1 MSGDRAPLIGQNRYS
16 QLNTGDDEPVT
27 LDDLKIVLVGKTSE
41 GKSATGNTILG
52 RKAFVSKNSAE
63 SVTRVCREEKFQY
76 RGKSVLIIDTPGVH
90 DTVSTAEELEN
101 ELKRMMLVPGTRIF
115 LLVISLKGAFTA
127 EDMNTVNWIVDHFG
141 EGAFNNSIILFTH
154 FDCLEDQTLEE
165 YIEESAR
172 IKMLVE
178 RFDGKYHAFNNK
190 DTSSTQVEN
199 LMKKI
204 ESMLEANNEKRV
216 KYSEASFKEAEKET
230 VFAKKL
236 EKAKDVAL
244 KAATGVGVG
253 ATVAGGVVVGVVAE
267 AVILPAALIAGG
279 ALMAVGAGAGAIARH
294 VKQRDQQ
301 SNNIYRTRT
310 NLFAQNP

>member
-1 MSGDRAPLIGQNRYS
+1 MWMLQ
-16 QLNTGDDEPVT
+16 EPVT

-63 SVTRVCREEKFQY
+63 SVTRECREEKFQY
-76 RGKSVLIIDTPGVH
+76 RGKSVSVIDTPGVH

-101 ELKRMMLVPGTRIF
+101 ELKRTMLVPGTRIF
-115 LLVISLKGAFTA
+115 LLVISLKGAFIA

-165 YIEESAR
+165 YIKESAR
-172 IKMLVE
+172 IKKLVE

-190 DTSSTQVEN
+190 DTPSTLVED

-204 ESMLEANNEKRV
+204 ESMLDANNEKSV
-216 KYSEASFKEAEKET
+216 KYSEKSYMEAEKET
-230 VFAKKL
+230 ENETVLAKKI
-236 EKAKDVAL
+236 EKAKDIAL
-244 KAATGVGVG
+244 KAASGVGV
-253 ATVAGGVVVGVVAE
+253 AAAVAGGIALGVIGAPVV
-267 AVILPAALIAGG
+267 LPIIAIAGG
-279 ALMAVGAGAGAIARH
+279 ALMAVGAGSGAIARKI
-294 VKQRDQQ
+294 KQKDQQ
-301 SNNIYRTRT
+301 SNNLYRTRT